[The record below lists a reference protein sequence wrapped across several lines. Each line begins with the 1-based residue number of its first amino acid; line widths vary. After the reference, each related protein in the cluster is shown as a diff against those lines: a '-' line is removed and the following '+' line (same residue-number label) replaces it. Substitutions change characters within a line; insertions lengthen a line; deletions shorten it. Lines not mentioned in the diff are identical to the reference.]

1 MKKGMIVVTVMMLF
15 SMAGVGHAV
24 ETEYGELGIDVDV
37 TWVSKYIFRGID
49 KLDDKAAF
57 QPSINLDLFDTGL
70 SFNVWSSFAGSSRGG
85 GKKISSTVDAEEW
98 RYALTYGNSVFDG
111 EQYKT
116 DYAVS
121 WVYYDYPDM
130 ASWQGDTQEFNVAL
144 SWPELCSAG
153 VVPSYTVIMSWPTHG
168 GSRTPGKGGVG
179 GNRDTA
185 GFIHVFGLGYDLT
198 VPGILPDNP
207 EQVLSLSAA
216 AVYNDG
222 TYGAGIDHDW
232 SHILWGVSTS
242 IELPYGSLTPAV
254 YYQNSMEDSVNNQD
268 EFWVG
273 ISYGFSF

>member
-1 MKKGMIVVTVMMLF
+1 MKKGMIVVSAIVLF
-15 SMAGVGHAV
+15 SMVGVGHAV
-24 ETEYGELGIDVDV
+24 ETEYGDLGIDVDA

-57 QPSINLDLFDTGL
+57 QPSVNLNLFDTGL
-70 SFNVWSSFAGSSRGG
+70 SFNVWASFAGSSRGG

-98 RYALTYGNSVFDG
+98 RYTLTYGNSVFDG

-130 ASWQGDTQEFNVAL
+130 ASWDADTQEFNVAL
-144 SWPELCSAG
+144 SWPELCPMG
-153 VVPSYTVIMSWPTHG
+153 VVPSYVIVNSWP
-168 GSRTPGKGGVG
+168 SKGGHA
-179 GNRDTA
+179 NRDTA

-222 TYGAGIDHDW
+222 TYGEGIDHDW